1 MKKLLFLAIAFIMS
15 FAVAPNTAKAS
26 TVSAYA
32 VNDEAIETLFQSGV
46 QVLSLADESATMLDI
61 AGISNTE
68 TVQASGKNPLV
79 AFLLSW
85 FLGYLGIHRAYLGTA
100 TGVIVGYILTC
111 GGLGIVATIDWI
123 VLLIGVIDN
132 DISRYEN
139 NKKFFMW

>member
-1 MKKLLFLAIAFIMS
+1 MKKLLFLAIAFILS
-15 FAVAPNTAKAS
+15 FAVTPNTAKAS
-26 TVSAYA
+26 NAYT
-32 VNDEAIETLFQSGV
+32 VNDEAVETLFQSGV

-61 AGISNTE
+61 AGVSNAE
-68 TVQASGKNPLV
+68 TVKASGKNPLV

-100 TGVIVGYILTC
+100 TGVVIGYILTC

-123 VLLIGVIDN
+123 VLLIGVIDD
-132 DISRYEN
+132 DISKYEN